1 MRARQTITI
10 SLSAEMAEQVE
21 KARREER
28 RTRSELIL
36 EALRTYIS
44 IRQFPEEIPTPA
56 ELRAIGRGR
65 AAYERGDYVTLDQL
79 RKQEAMAR
87 SPRRARAKVS

>member
-10 SLSAEMAEQVE
+10 SLPAEMAEQVE
-21 KARREER
+21 KTRREEHW
-28 RTRSELIL
+28 TRSELVL

-44 IRQFPEEIPTPA
+44 IRQIAEEIPTPA

-65 AAYERGDYVTLDQL
+65 AAYERGDYVTLDEL
-79 RKQEAMAR
+79 RRQETVAGK
-87 SPRRARAKVS
+87 STDTH

>member
-10 SLSAEMAEQVE
+10 SLPAEMAEQVE
-21 KARREER
+21 KTRREEH
-28 RTRSELIL
+28 RTRSGLVV

-44 IRQFPEEIPTPA
+44 IRQFPEEIATPA

-65 AAYERGDYVTLDQL
+65 AAYERGDYVTLDEL
-79 RKQEAMAR
+79 RRQEAMGR